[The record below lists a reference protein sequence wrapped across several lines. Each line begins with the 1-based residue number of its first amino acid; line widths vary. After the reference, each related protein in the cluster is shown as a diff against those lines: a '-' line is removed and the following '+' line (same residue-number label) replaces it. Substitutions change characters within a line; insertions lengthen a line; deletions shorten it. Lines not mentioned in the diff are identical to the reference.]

1 MKFKEVNMKTDIN
14 MLAMRFAV
22 VRFMPHIQTREF
34 ANVGIILICPN
45 TGFFDYK
52 LEIEYQRLSCFFRYF
67 NASVYKQ
74 ALISFSDELDRIK
87 YSLEKNSYKK
97 PETLRALLDHLARP
111 RDAIICTS
119 DIGVATGLNEHK
131 ELNQLFGYY
140 IGHSF
145 AEEKLLN

>member
-1 MKFKEVNMKTDIN
+1 MKTDMN

-34 ANVGIILICPN
+34 SNVGIILICPN

-67 NASVYKQ
+67 DASIFKQ

-87 YSLEKNSYKK
+87 SSLEKHSYKK

-119 DIGVATGLNEHK
+119 DIGVTTGSSEQE
-131 ELNQLFGYY
+131 ELDHLFGYY
-140 IGHSF
+140 IGHGL
-145 AEEKLLN
+145 K

>member
-22 VRFMPHIQTREF
+22 VRFIPHIQTREF

-67 NASVYKQ
+67 DTGVFKQ

-97 PETLRALLDHLARP
+97 PENLRALLDHLARP

-119 DIGVATGLNEHK
+119 DIGVTTGLNEQK

-145 AEEKLLN
+145 AEESF

>member
-1 MKFKEVNMKTDIN
+1 MILSIMN

-52 LEIEYQRLSCFFRYF
+52 LETEYQHLSCFFRYF
-67 NASVYKQ
+67 NASVFEQ
-74 ALISFSDELDRIK
+74 ALICFSDELDRIK

-97 PETLRALLDHLARP
+97 PETVRALLDHLARP
-111 RDAIICTS
+111 RDAIVCTS
-119 DIGVATGLNEHK
+119 DIGVTTGSSEQE
-131 ELNQLFGYY
+131 ELDHLFDYY
-140 IGHSF
+140 IGH
-145 AEEKLLN
+145 ELK